1 MPIIIYVFN
10 TEEFVVSPGFI
21 THFHYVVCIL
31 WGKSLNFGPSRW
43 AYRGFASGLMVN
55 NFELNRSG

>member
-31 WGKSLNFGPSRW
+31 WGKVPKFW
-43 AYRGFASGLMVN
+43 AIALGL
-55 NFELNRSG
+55 